1 MSQLWN
7 LVPTILVLVG
17 LWIAVWW
24 LRRGL
29 EAEDPQRSIRLLL
42 GPLGIHSVVAGV
54 LLLWLIPWGI
64 LLVLPVLLLLSVLSP
79 AGREDWREHK
89 KNQVGSLHIPCAHGV
104 PRWVCTGP
112 TAGCTRVLGGAA
124 LEGKPKRPIVPCKR
138 AIHLAYASG

>member
-64 LLVLPVLLLLSVLSP
+64 LLVLPVLLLLSL
-79 AGREDWREHK
+79 
-89 KNQVGSLHIPCAHGV
+89 
-104 PRWVCTGP
+104 
-112 TAGCTRVLGGAA
+112 
-124 LEGKPKRPIVPCKR
+124 
-138 AIHLAYASG
+138 